1 MLKRLC
7 LLAALAA
14 STATAQDRPVVAT
27 VNYPLAWMAERL
39 GGGAVDVLFPVP
51 NGVDPSFW
59 RPGLSDIAAIQ
70 QADVIAL
77 NGAGFAPWTARSSLP
92 RSRIVD
98 TSAGFSDAYISTES
112 VTHSHGGD
120 GEHSHEGIANYTW
133 LDFAQAA
140 QQAEALAA
148 MMQRRIP
155 DLSDTLAETLPA
167 LQADLANL
175 DAEAS
180 AAASTT
186 QRPDHP
192 RHPSPLPIL
201 RPRLW
206 SRHHC
211 AGVGG
216 GRHAVRGTVGRAN
229 RQSCVNR
236 GIHAD
241 LGGHAACGS
250 TGHDG
255 RHWADVSHP
264 ASDGQPPARN
274 GFSNGNAATNRGSR
288 FSKYPTLNVLA
299 VLAATLRLV
308 SSFRP
313 TNDVRKHVS

>member
-180 AAASTT
+180 AAASTLKGQT
-186 QRPDHP
+186 ILATHP
-192 RHPSPLPIL
+192 RYQYFARAYGLDIIALEWEAGAMPSEAQWAEL
-201 RPRLW
+201 
-206 SRHHC
+206 
-211 AGVGG
+211 
-216 GRHAVRGTVGRAN
+216 T
-229 RQSCVNR
+229 
-236 GIHAD
+236 D
-241 LGGHAACGS
+241 KAAS
-250 TGHDG
+250 TG
-255 RHWADVSHP
+255 
-264 ASDGQPPARN
+264 ASTLIWEATPPAEALDMTDGIGLTSVILHPMANHPQETDFLTAMRRQI
-274 GFSNGNAATNRGSR
+274 AAVGS
-288 FSKYPTLNVLA
+288 
-299 VLAATLRLV
+299 V
-308 SSFRP
+308 SIPR
-313 TNDVRKHVS
+313 